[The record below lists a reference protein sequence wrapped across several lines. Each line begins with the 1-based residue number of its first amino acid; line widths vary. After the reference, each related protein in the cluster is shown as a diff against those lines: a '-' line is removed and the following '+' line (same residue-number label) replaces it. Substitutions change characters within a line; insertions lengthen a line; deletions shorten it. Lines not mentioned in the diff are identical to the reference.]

1 MRKCKDA
8 THQLMLS
15 KDFVFPTGDDGCR
28 ITSELTACSQL
39 HDQACVKS
47 AVAAFTE

>member
-28 ITSELTACSQL
+28 ITSEP
-39 HDQACVKS
+39 HDQACVKI